1 MRMVEAQST
10 ALLTSI
16 NSYVCPSELPLG
28 SNPVADF
35 ASGTTINCYSQ
46 SSYCLSAGTWNV
58 IAYYSGPDCWQQDFG
73 NGAFDDYGPTAL
85 ATFTDGTS
93 NTALAGE
100 VCRFT
105 NDGDTYQQFWTIY
118 GFFGSV
124 NGGANP
130 STRGAVG
137 LAFQVPLPNQP
148 FQPGDAVD
156 PNPGSNPLPPGT
168 NWPDTSDYKAWST
181 PALAPQ
187 YAKYGQWG
195 FRSRHPGGVNMVM
208 SDGSV
213 RFFKNSIAQ
222 TVWMAIGTRNQG
234 EVLSSDSY

>member
-1 MRMVEAQST
+1 M
-10 ALLTSI
+10 
-16 NSYVCPSELPLG
+16 
-28 SNPVADF
+28 D
-35 ASGTTINCYSQ
+35 
-46 SSYCLSAGTWNV
+46 
-58 IAYYSGPDCWQQDFG
+58 
-73 NGAFDDYGPTAL
+73 AFDDYGPTAL

-148 FQPGDAVD
+148 FQPEMQSI
-156 PNPGSNPLPPGT
+156 P
-168 NWPDTSDYKAWST
+168 T
-181 PALAPQ
+181 PARIRCRQARTGPTRRIIRRGRRPHSPPNTLSMDS
-187 YAKYGQWG
+187 GG
-195 FRSRHPGGVNMVM
+195 FGAVIP
-208 SDGSV
+208 
-213 RFFKNSIAQ
+213 A
-222 TVWMAIGTRNQG
+222 A
-234 EVLSSDSY
+234 